1 MTLTWNDFLAYCLAH
16 NVTERDFWIFVA
28 LAVLGVALIA
38 WSWWSWAT
46 VRKEKNI
53 PDTASL
59 VCAIAITAF
68 ILPLLLMG
76 LVHLIQFFI

>member
-1 MTLTWNDFLAYCLAH
+1 MTWNDFLAYCLAH
-16 NVTERDFWIFVA
+16 NVTETDFWIFVA
-28 LAVLGVALIA
+28 LAVLGVAIIA
-38 WSWWSWAT
+38 WSWRCWAT
-46 VRKEKNI
+46 VRKDKRI

-68 ILPLLLMG
+68 ISPLLLMG